1 MNGTRERSRTS
12 LADHLL
18 FTRRRGRQRWKP
30 GFFDHYVDARH
41 GASAYSA
48 SIAGRTRRAFGIA
61 ARFAFA
67 SGANAQPVEL
77 RFQRRRLSIT
87 IYSLFLSMCQA
98 IVTSLRAVA
107 TTATLRFFF
116 FASLRKNTP
125 SGPG

>member
-48 SIAGRTRRAFGIA
+48 SIAS
-61 ARFAFA
+61 ARGAPLALPLDLRLPVARMRSRSNFAF
-67 SGANAQPVEL
+67 S
-77 RFQRRRLSIT
+77 
-87 IYSLFLSMCQA
+87 
-98 IVTSLRAVA
+98 VA
-107 TTATLRFFF
+107 
-116 FASLRKNTP
+116 
-125 SGPG
+125 G